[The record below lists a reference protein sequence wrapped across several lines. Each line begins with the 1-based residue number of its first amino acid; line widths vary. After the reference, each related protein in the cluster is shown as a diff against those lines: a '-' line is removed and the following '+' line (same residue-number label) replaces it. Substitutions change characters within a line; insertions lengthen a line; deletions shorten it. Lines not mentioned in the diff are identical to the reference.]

1 MKSDGK
7 GFDSPMRMLND
18 EELSPISGGVLT
30 EEQKADCWE
39 KAKRLK
45 MFMRLE
51 EFKEESIFDEERTD
65 YIISIWDQVEVPVTL
80 YTP

>member
-1 MKSDGK
+1 MEERDKMVNSVLRELADEDL
-7 GFDSPMRMLND
+7 DSV
-18 EELSPISGGVLT
+18 SGGVLT

-45 MFMRLE
+45 MVMRKE
-51 EFKEESIFDEERTD
+51 EFAEESIFDEERTE
-65 YIISIWDQVEVPVTL
+65 YILSIWDQVEVPGTL

>member
-1 MKSDGK
+1 MKSGEK
-7 GFDSPMRMLND
+7 GLDSEMRILSD
-18 EELSPISGGVLT
+18 EELSPVSGGVLT

-45 MFMRLE
+45 MVMRLE
-51 EFKEESIFDEERTD
+51 EFKEESIFDEERTE
-65 YIISIWDQVEVPVTL
+65 YIISIWDQVEVPFTL

>member
-1 MKSDGK
+1 MENNDK
-7 GFDSPMRMLND
+7 MLESVLRELAD
-18 EELSPISGGVLT
+18 EALVDISGGVLT

-45 MFMRLE
+45 MVMRKE
-51 EFKEESIFDEERTD
+51 EFAEESIFDEERTE
-65 YIISIWDQVEVPVTL
+65 YILSIWDQVEVPTL

>member
-1 MKSDGK
+1 MENKDK
-7 GFDSPMRMLND
+7 MLDSVLRELAD
-18 EELSPISGGVLT
+18 EALVDISGGVLT

-45 MFMRLE
+45 MVMRKE
-51 EFKEESIFDEERTD
+51 EFEEESIFDEERTE
-65 YIISIWDQVEVPVTL
+65 YILSIWDQIEVPTL

>member
-1 MKSDGK
+1 MENKDK
-7 GFDSPMRMLND
+7 MLDSGLRELAD
-18 EELSPISGGVLT
+18 EALVDISGGVLT

-45 MFMRLE
+45 MVMRKE
-51 EFKEESIFDEERTD
+51 EFEEESIFDEERTE
-65 YIISIWDQVEVPVTL
+65 YILSIWDQIEVPTL